1 MKTKVICIIIGMLIG
16 MTVPVVFADQ
26 ASEIRSYIGALRRII
41 AIMEHIEISSQQV
54 ADNTK
59 AIKEKLGAK

>member
-1 MKTKVICIIIGMLIG
+1 MKTKVICIVIGIFIG
-16 MTVPVVFADQ
+16 LSVPVVFADQ

-41 AIMEHIEISSQQV
+41 TIMEQMQVTSQQT

>member
-1 MKTKVICIIIGMLIG
+1 MKTKVICIIIGILIG

-41 AIMEHIEISSQQV
+41 TIMEQMQVTSQQT

-59 AIKEKLGAK
+59 AIREKMGAK

>member
-1 MKTKVICIIIGMLIG
+1 MKTKVLCIVLGILIG
-16 MTVPVVFADQ
+16 LSAPVVFADQ

-41 AIMEHIEISSQQV
+41 SIMEQMQITSQQT